1 MFAYNTNAVLLFL
14 LMMTQYL
21 KNDHYISGSDFQETN
36 DAIWGVWGSWSCVH
50 NRNLCYSIRHRTCS
64 TGDHLDCYGADFDY
78 VYCEDGQCI
87 GKCFLF
93 CFVLH
98 STVSVLCSR
107 SAFHPRHNGQWP
119 PTWKDFHSRLYPL
132 LNLLNLNS
140 WEGARFS
147 FFSVECQTRELLVPF
162 L

>member
-1 MFAYNTNAVLLFL
+1 MFVYNTNAVLLFL

-93 CFVLH
+93 CFVF
-98 STVSVLCSR
+98 
-107 SAFHPRHNGQWP
+107 AFHCVG
-119 PTWKDFHSRLYPL
+119 
-132 LNLLNLNS
+132 
-140 WEGARFS
+140 
-147 FFSVECQTRELLVPF
+147 SV
-162 L
+162 